1 MTLLTPSTR
10 SFLVGPSRAGRR
22 RHLVVGLAGFV
33 VTFVAYA
40 LGIFYVSGGLVFI
53 PYHAAVVGMLV
64 SCWVGYRNG
73 GLVIGWVVTYAS
85 LLGYH
90 ADHAFIG
97 ISRRPLPYR
106 ISYFLRPDGLAALA
120 VEGVILGSL
129 AFVVGYL
136 LRLGIELARS
146 RSSAAAER

>member
-1 MTLLTPSTR
+1 MTHLSPSTR
-10 SFLVGPSRAGRR
+10 SFLLGSSRTDRR
-22 RHLVVGLAGFV
+22 RHLLVGLAAFV

-53 PYHAAVVGMLV
+53 PYYAAVVGMLV
-64 SCWVGYRNG
+64 ACWVGYRNG

-85 LLGYH
+85 LLGYR

-97 ISRRPLPYR
+97 ISRRPLLYR
-106 ISYFLRPDGLAALA
+106 ISYFFRLDGLAAFA

-136 LRLGIELARS
+136 LRLGIDLARS
-146 RSSAAAER
+146 RTSAAAER